1 MPRQKFGVLGTPGN
15 EETATGRSAFTWT
28 VGAGGGGGGGWH
40 GGWLDPSDAHGGA
53 EPPQRRWRL
62 GRTVHQV
69 QRSPEPE
76 APLPRRAV
84 AASPPSRTHPSLTPP
99 PEPVLEPTR
108 RSTCLTATR
117 TRHRYNSR
125 LGRARAARQ
134 PCAEAEATLEAV
146 GYRTRGSGCAPSG
159 SVPPPGSAAPPRAAR
174 RRPEAAAGARS
185 RAPPRE
191 GEAPALGAGPHGLRH
206 APPAPLTP
214 TPVRARRLTRSGG
227 RRRAVTSSPSGC
239 EPATRTP
246 PGLQP

>member
-1 MPRQKFGVLGTPGN
+1 M
-15 EETATGRSAFTWT
+15 
-28 VGAGGGGGGGWH
+28 GARGGGGGGWH

-84 AASPPSRTHPSLTPP
+84 AASPPSRTPPSLTPP

-108 RSTCLTATR
+108 HSTCLTVTR

-159 SVPPPGSAAPPRAAR
+159 PVPPPGSAAPPRAAR
-174 RRPEAAAGARS
+174 RRPEAAAGA
-185 RAPPRE
+185 
-191 GEAPALGAGPHGLRH
+191 EAGHHRGR
-206 APPAPLTP
+206 
-214 TPVRARRLTRSGG
+214 G
-227 RRRAVTSSPSGC
+227 RRRRWALGHMAFATPHQPPLPPPPCVHAGEPEAAVA
-239 EPATRTP
+239 EER
-246 PGLQP
+246 